1 MYSVADIDLI
11 EDRYYRDLPSSKH
24 NLSFAGCGFLGLYHI
39 GVCCCIKRF
48 APHLYQNKP
57 VSGTSAGALAAA
69 CLVCD
74 LDMDVCVRHIC
85 KLIENTRRF
94 TLGPFDP
101 RYKISEY
108 LKDGLSQLLP
118 PDAHVLCSDRLSI
131 SLTCFTTRK
140 NIIVRKY
147 KNRDEVIQAL
157 LCSAYIPIFSGFVP
171 LTFRGQ
177 LVVDGG
183 LSNNLLSINQ
193 QTIKVSPF
201 AGDSDICP
209 LESKWGPQYHR
220 AQPQKYEDVLGS
232 ISLLNLS
239 MSFNLTNIKRL
250 VGMVWPMSPDQLVNL
265 ANQGYDDALRFLITR
280 GFIACRIHQTP
291 REFSNISRVKSRNS
305 PRIRRLHSCDSLV
318 SSKIHSDSD
327 RNRNRSSETSSVV
340 QKIKSSKC
348 IGSAPKK
355 LIHGSGIGLNV
366 AHCCACRSELYKAI
380 NSSFPSSLNSLI
392 RDGTKISQSYLNF
405 VQSHLW
411 VYGSSLCSF
420 SFKLFGF
427 PLRLQI
433 KFLIYVISSVL
444 FRCVGAL
451 EQSHIGTYH
460 LLSLLDLL
468 KESQWYLETMN
479 ETEQTS
485 TSTLN
490 KSIGKTIPMSLDSD
504 AKKKCHRFS
513 TNSHPVI
520 TMINSIFWKG
530 ADSLSGLILRLN
542 SFELPTASDCGLELL
557 SYSLQKSIANPC
569 LLPMDDL
576 ESDISQADRGCKTE
590 NDDSGICYTPSNS
603 VLANKFL
610 SADNVDID
618 SSTSYSEF

>member
-85 KLIENTRRF
+85 KLVENTRRF
-94 TLGPFDP
+94 MLGPFDP

-140 NIIVRKY
+140 NIVVRKY

-177 LVVDGG
+177 PVVDGG

-250 VGMVWPMSPDQLVNL
+250 VGMVWPMAPDQLVNL

-291 REFSNISRVKSRNS
+291 REFSNISRMKSRNS

-318 SSKIHSDSD
+318 SSKIHNDSDSNQ
-327 RNRNRSSETSSVV
+327 NRYPETSSVV
-340 QKIKSSKC
+340 LTVKSSKF

-355 LIHGSGIGLNV
+355 LISGSGIGLNV
-366 AHCCACRSELYKAI
+366 AHCCACRNELYRAI
-380 NSSFPSSLNSLI
+380 NSSLPSSLSSLI
-392 RDGTKISQSYLNF
+392 RDSTKIPQSYLNCI
-405 VQSHLW
+405 QSHLW
-411 VYGSSLCSF
+411 MYGSSLCSM
-420 SFKLFGF
+420 SFKLVGF

-433 KFLIYVISSVL
+433 KFLIYVIS
-444 FRCVGAL
+444 RCVGAL

-468 KESQWYLETMN
+468 KESQWYLETVN

-490 KSIGKTIPMSLDSD
+490 KAIDKTIPMSLDSD
-504 AKKKCHRFS
+504 TKKSCHRFS

-520 TMINSIFWKG
+520 SMINSIFWKG
-530 ADSLSGLILRLN
+530 ADRLSGLILRLN
-542 SFELPTASDCGLELL
+542 SFELPTAMDCGLELL
-557 SYSLQKSIANPC
+557 SYSSQKSVANPC
-569 LLPMDDL
+569 LLHMNDL
-576 ESDISQADRGCKTE
+576 ESDISQADCRCKVE
-590 NDDSGICYTPSNS
+590 NNDSGICCTPSNS
-603 VLANKFL
+603 VLENKFL
-610 SADNVDID
+610 LTDNVNID
-618 SSTSYSEF
+618 SSTPYSEF

>member
-11 EDRYYRDLPSSKH
+11 EDRYYRDPPSSKH

-39 GVCCCIKRF
+39 GVCSCIKRF

-74 LDMDVCVRHIC
+74 LDMDVCVQYVC
-85 KLIENTRRF
+85 KIIENTRRF
-94 TLGPFDP
+94 VLGPFDP

-108 LKDGLSQLLP
+108 LREGLSQLLP

-140 NIIVRKY
+140 NIIVHKY

-183 LSNNLLSINQ
+183 LSDNLLNINH

-232 ISLLNLS
+232 ISLLNLT

-291 REFSNISRVKSRNS
+291 REFSNIYRTKPRNS
-305 PRIRRLHSCDSLV
+305 PRIRRLYSCDSFV
-318 SSKIHSDSD
+318 SSKTRNDSD
-327 RNRNRSSETSSVV
+327 HNHYHSSATSSIIQPV
-340 QKIKSSKC
+340 KLSKSISC
-348 IGSAPKK
+348 TPKRS
-355 LIHGSGIGLNV
+355 IHGSGIGLNV
-366 AHCCACRSELYKAI
+366 AHCCTCRNELYRAI

-392 RDGTKISQSYLNF
+392 RDCTKVPQSYLNCI
-405 VQSHLW
+405 QSHLW
-411 VYGSSLCSF
+411 MYGSSVCSF
-420 SFKLFGF
+420 SFKLVGF
-427 PLRLQI
+427 PLRLQVR
-433 KFLIYVISSVL
+433 FLIYVVS
-444 FRCVGAL
+444 RCLEAL
-451 EQSHIGTYH
+451 EQSHIGTYY

-468 KESQWYLETMN
+468 RKSHRYLET
-479 ETEQTS
+479 EQAS
-485 TSTLN
+485 V
-490 KSIGKTIPMSLDSD
+490 GETIPISLDSD
-504 AKKKCHRFS
+504 SSTKKSSHRFS
-513 TNSHPVI
+513 TKSHPVVS
-520 TMINSIFWKG
+520 MINSIFWKG

-542 SFELPTASDCGLELL
+542 SFELPTARDCGLELL
-557 SYSLQKSIANPC
+557 SYSLQKNITNPC
-569 LLPMDDL
+569 LLQTMDL
-576 ESDISQADRGCKTE
+576 ESEISPVRCGSKEE
-590 NDDSGICYTPSNS
+590 NEDSGICHTSRSNS
-603 VLANKFL
+603 FLTDQFL
-610 SADNVDID
+610 SVDSADIN
-618 SSTSYSEF
+618 SSTPYSES